1 MKLKKLFTALTFSA
15 VSVISASAFDVT
27 FVSTTGKVEFQDGG
41 IWVKAQKGDVVEQ
54 GTVIST
60 GYKSSAV
67 IRSQNSTF
75 TIGPMTRITLEKLTK
90 QDGRENTQLFI
101 DSGSIQSDVK
111 SGNKFKVR
119 SAVATAS
126 VRGTSFKFLS
136 SGRLHVT
143 KGLVSLSPAESKRA
157 EIAEKISDSVQN
169 KDPVQSEPDSEKP
182 AETKTS
188 IFTSTAEVG
197 EVKGVPVYENQA
209 STLNAAGTSFSS
221 PAQEKSKEVT
231 ILTSSTTKASE
242 TEAASTASAASG
254 IIQGTNSTPESTS
267 VTFTVSIED

>member
-143 KGLVSLSPAESKRA
+143 KGLVALSPAESKRA

-169 KDPVQSEPDSEKP
+169 KDPEQP
-182 AETKTS
+182 ETKTS